1 MKLYG
6 SFQNIYSS
14 YLKTKPPHSLATQ
27 PQTAASITDTQI
39 QGQAPAQRLDIPN
52 STFNRLGQSWA
63 FEFRAQLKWL
73 CVSLL
78 KENRVPH
85 KYFLSRTAAP
95 QRGAWGR
102 GLRRGGPSPGGPK
115 GLLTPQAASRRAIRG
130 GRPPSQGRGPS
141 PTRMPLRAPHPSP
154 GAAGGRPLPPSP
166 ALPLRRGPGAA
177 PIGWPWQRGPWRLAT
192 GHLHG
197 RWAAGD
203 WRLAPLGVRAE
214 GAAKEPRRSR
224 GGSGFPPARAGNR
237 PGTGFTCASGFDH
250 HHILAVAELRS
261 STLIIDFCLH
271 KVVSVAR
278 GRRERRKH
286 YSLPINK
293 SLGVCFTCRWHV
305 RGLAVLTAP

>member
-102 GLRRGGPSPGGPK
+102 GLRRGGPSPGVTCMG
-115 GLLTPQAASRRAIRG
+115 GERLAIG
-130 GRPPSQGRGPS
+130 
-141 PTRMPLRAPHPSP
+141 
-154 GAAGGRPLPPSP
+154 
-166 ALPLRRGPGAA
+166 
-177 PIGWPWQRGPWRLAT
+177 GWP
-192 GHLHG
+192 
-197 RWAAGD
+197 RWASGLKEPQ
-203 WRLAPLGVRAE
+203 RSRE
-214 GAAKEPRRSR
+214 GAAEAQGSHPRELGIGLELASPAPAA
-224 GGSGFPPARAGNR
+224 STITIFWQLLSSEVPP
-237 PGTGFTCASGFDH
+237 
-250 HHILAVAELRS
+250 
-261 STLIIDFCLH
+261 
-271 KVVSVAR
+271 
-278 GRRERRKH
+278 
-286 YSLPINK
+286 
-293 SLGVCFTCRWHV
+293 W
-305 RGLAVLTAP
+305 